1 MVRTFGQILILA
13 LVLASAAPAE
23 PPAEAQIAAAVAEL
37 GDDLPDVRIAAR
49 LRLTAW
55 GKADPD
61 RVLAKLPESHADPEV
76 DASLHTVRNE
86 ISIAV
91 ESRDRRV
98 DSLEH
103 AGALHR
109 KATLTLLDNL
119 EDAAFLAPAER
130 DPSELPTTDGVL
142 TPFIMEFGAD
152 KPRAMR
158 IMETCLASRRLS
170 IRRIAIRIL
179 YYHGTLE
186 NRKDVRK
193 ALTDDDAYVRGAA
206 AQALAK
212 FGDREALADIR
223 PLCKD
228 AVDFV
233 RYHGVLAL
241 RQLGDRECMSDLVAL
256 LENPEPQARAWA
268 AGELEK
274 EGFRWDPEA
283 EKAKAA
289 KRWWEESKKR

>member
-1 MVRTFGQILILA
+1 MIRTAGQILILT
-13 LVLASAAPAE
+13 LILAAAAPAE
-23 PPAEAQIAAAVAEL
+23 PPTEAQIASAVAEL
-37 GDDLPDVRIAAR
+37 GDELPDVRKAAR
-49 LRLTAW
+49 LRLVAW
-55 GKADPD
+55 GKAEPD
-61 RVLAKLPESHADPEV
+61 RVLAGLPDSHADPEV
-76 DASLHTVRNE
+76 DASLRIVRNE
-86 ISIAV
+86 ISAAV

-109 KATLTLLDNL
+109 EATLTLLDNL
-119 EDAAFLAPAER
+119 ENDAFLAPAER

-142 TPFIMEFGAD
+142 TPFITEFGAD

-158 IMETCLASRRLS
+158 IMETCLASRRLP

-186 NRKDVRK
+186 NKEDVRK
-193 ALTDDDAYVRGAA
+193 ALKDEDAYVRGAA

-212 FGDREALADIR
+212 FGDREAIAEIR

-241 RQLGDRECMSDLVAL
+241 RQLGDRECLPDLVAL
-256 LENPEPQARAWA
+256 LENPEPQARTWA

-289 KRWWEESKKR
+289 KRWWEEQQKR